1 MGSGTVRGAYIHDTY
16 LDEIKDPQFTLCAID
31 DKDEVEGRITP
42 IHNSPPFIRVALETK
57 EFFELRSIKK
67 IA

>member
-1 MGSGTVRGAYIHDTY
+1 LEQFGGASSHNAY
-16 LDEIKDPQFTLCAID
+16 LDKIKDPQFTLCPID

-42 IHNSPPFIRVALETK
+42 IHNSPPLIRIALEAQ